1 VFDLGGTSA
10 HYYTM
15 SEFPLILERAISEVR
30 SCLDVKGLLTVTPE
44 LIGSR
49 VKGEDHESPDYRSR
63 PLEERPGRIFG
74 LEASTATDE
83 LLMEMCN
90 RFMTPI
96 FARSKCYEDT
106 MPTLRELR
114 SKGVKTG
121 IVSNTSWGS
130 PAKLWRSEITRLGL
144 DSLIDSA
151 VFDRD
156 VGWRKP
162 SERIF
167 KFAMKNLGV
176 QPDECLFVGDE
187 PKWDLI
193 GPRAVGIDAILIDRN
208 GHVRHAERKPIK
220 NLRELALQV

>member
-1 VFDLGGTSA
+1 
-10 HYYTM
+10 M
-15 SEFPLILERAISEVR
+15 SEFPFILDQAISEVR
-30 SCLDVKGLLTVTPE
+30 SCLDERGLLTVTPE
-44 LIGSR
+44 LMRSR
-49 VKGEDHESPDYRSR
+49 VKEEDHESLDYHSR
-63 PLEERPGRIFG
+63 PLEERLGRIFG
-74 LEASTATDE
+74 LETSTAMDE
-83 LLMEMCN
+83 FLLEMCN

-96 FARSKCYEDT
+96 FARGKCYEDT
-106 MPTLRELR
+106 LPALKELR

-130 PAKLWRSEITRLGL
+130 PAELWRNEIRRLGL
-144 DSLIDSA
+144 DSLVHLD

-167 KFAMKNLGV
+167 KFAMMKLGV

-193 GPRAVGIDAILIDRN
+193 GPRAVGIESILIDRK
-208 GHVRHAERKPIK
+208 GDIRHAERKPIK
-220 NLRELALQV
+220 NLHELALEL